1 MSRPSLPYLPP
12 THPLPEL
19 HLLLLL
25 SSHKELNLI
34 DLLLISSYELF
45 NRRALTQRRFSHSPE
60 PTSSLGACSP
70 VEERLTLVIELLLG
84 FSYASST
91 GDFNEKP
98 CGYLTVKL
106 KVVASYCCQE
116 VPLS

>member
-1 MSRPSLPYLPP
+1 MSRPSQPYLPQ
-12 THPLPEL
+12 THPPKL

-25 SSHKELNLI
+25 SSLKELNLVG
-34 DLLLISSYELF
+34 LLLLSSYELF
-45 NRRALTQRRFSHSPE
+45 NCHVSTQRRFSHSPE
-60 PTSSLGACSP
+60 PRSSLGACSL
-70 VEERLTLVIELLLG
+70 VEERLMLATELLVG
-84 FSYASST
+84 SSYASST